1 MSISQGDRIHLLRD
15 RTLAIHSKKNPNA
28 PVSTTID
35 HETYISRVVGKMTI
49 TLQPPESGPYQ
60 LPPCCPS
67 TCTPPSSTDVFVSDL
82 GFPTPPPYDLLYNM
96 FFDILWNPFPNATT
110 YILTTDCS
118 DAYLFVSTGPTS
130 ATIYVDWQ
138 GSPPFTVTVAGINS
152 CGTTSAVSDLMYP
165 CFLAGSRVAMADGAE
180 KAIED
185 IVCGDIVLGAFG
197 EHNTVLALHRPLM
210 GSSRM
215 CRINEEHSS
224 TTHHPHI
231 TADKQFVCVDPER
244 VIKNTYG
251 RMHPVIK
258 PDGSV
263 GFWKLHGL
271 RADRIQTLTIG
282 TTLKTVEGS
291 RPVSTLDIYTMP
303 ADTQL
308 YNLVVA
314 GSHTYHV
321 DGYAVTGWPRED
333 DFDYDAWAPRH

>member
-1 MSISQGDRIHLLRD
+1 MSFSQSDRIHLLRN
-15 RTLAIHSKKNPNA
+15 RTLAVYSTKNPNT

-35 HETYISRVVGKMTI
+35 HETYMSRVVGKMTI
-49 TLQPPESGPYQ
+49 TIQPPESGPYSIR
-60 LPPCCPS
+60 PCCPIP
-67 TCTPPSSTDVFVSDL
+67 TCISPEADSINVSGLQYPP
-82 GFPTPPPYDLLYNM
+82 PPPYDLSFNM
-96 FFDILWNPFPNATT
+96 FFDISWNSFPNATS
-110 YILTTDCS
+110 YVLTTNCS
-118 DAYLFVSTGPTS
+118 DTFLFVSTGQTS
-130 ATIYVDWQ
+130 ATLYVDWQ
-138 GSPPFTVTVAGINS
+138 SSPDFTITVSGINS
-152 CGTTSAVSDLMYP
+152 CGSASSSGMAYP
-165 CFLAGSRVAMADGAE
+165 CFLAGSRVAMADGTE

-197 EHNTVLALHRPLM
+197 EHNAVLALHRPLM

-215 CRINEEHSS
+215 CRINEEHST

-231 TADKQFVCVDPER
+231 TANKQFVCVDPER

-271 RADRIQTLTIG
+271 RAERIQTLVADMQ
-282 TTLKTVEGS
+282 LKTVEGS
-291 RPVSTLDIYTMP
+291 RPVNSLEIYTMP

-333 DFDYDAWAPRH
+333 DFDYDSWTPRS